1 MLDVQLLRSDLAAVA
16 KRLADR
22 GYILDAA
29 AFGALEAGRKK
40 VQVETQELQARR
52 NQLSK
57 QVGQMKAKQEDAS
70 RLMAQVNAEADRLKA
85 LEHELETIQ
94 ARVNEFLLGVP
105 NVPHASV
112 PAGKSSEDNPE
123 VRKDGTPRSFSFPV
137 KDHVDIGAPLGMNFD
152 VATKIS
158 GTRFVLM
165 KGQIARLH
173 RAIAQFML
181 DLHTSEHGYTEV
193 YVPYLVN
200 ADSMRGTGQL
210 PKFEEDLFKVPREEF
225 DDSTVAAEMQGKTV
239 SSVTTRFRDASLYLI
254 PTAEVPVTNIVR
266 DAILPLS
273 ELPLKFVCH
282 TPCFRAEAGSY
293 GKDTRGMIRQHQF
306 DKVELVQIVHPS
318 KSYELLEELTSHA
331 EAILKRLDL
340 PYRTVTLCTGDMGFS
355 AAKTYDIEVWLPGQ
369 KAYREISSC
378 SNFESF
384 QARRMQA
391 RFRNEKHKTEFVHTL
406 NGSGLAVGRT
416 LVAVL
421 ENFQNADGS
430 VSIPEALRPYMGGL
444 AAIKPS

>member
-1 MLDVQLLRSDLAAVA
+1 MLDVQLLRGDLAGVV

-22 GYILDAA
+22 GYALDSAS
-29 AFGALEAGRKK
+29 FETIEASRKK
-40 VQVETQELQARR
+40 VQTGTQELQAKR

-57 QVGQMKAKQEDAS
+57 QVGQMKAKGEDAS
-70 RLMAQVNAEADRLKA
+70 ALMAQVNADAERLKT
-85 LEHELETIQ
+85 LERELEAIQ
-94 ARVNEFLLGVP
+94 AKLDDFLLGIP
-105 NVPHASV
+105 NVPHATV
-112 PAGKSSEDNPE
+112 PAGKSAEDNPE
-123 VRKDGTPRSFSFPV
+123 VRKVGTPRVFDFQV
-137 KDHVDIGAPLGMNFD
+137 KDHVDVGAPLGMDFEA
-152 VATKIS
+152 ATRIS
-158 GTRFVLM
+158 GARFVLM
-165 KGQIARLH
+165 KGQLARLH

-181 DLHTSEHGYTEV
+181 DVHTRDHGYTEV
-193 YVPYLVN
+193 YAPYLVN

-210 PKFEEDLFKVPREEF
+210 PKFEEDLFKIPRLSQ
-225 DDSTVAAEMQGKTV
+225 DGH
-239 SSVTTRFRDASLYLI
+239 DASLYLI

-266 DAILPLS
+266 DAILALPQ
-273 ELPLKFVCH
+273 LPLKFVCH

-306 DKVELVQIVHPS
+306 DKVELVQIAHPS
-318 KSYELLEELTSHA
+318 KSYELLEELTAHA

-378 SNFESF
+378 SNFEAF

-416 LVAVL
+416 LVAIL
-421 ENFQNADGS
+421 ENYQNADGS
-430 VSIPEALRPYMGGL
+430 VSIPEALRPYMGGATAL
-444 AAIKPS
+444 DPG